1 MSPMKITFSSKGNWD
16 KTTKLLERTSK
27 QSVKLDVLRQY
38 GELGVQALMN
48 ATPKDTGE
56 TSESWYY
63 TIKNQNDKYSIVFNN
78 RHVVNGVPIAIILQY
93 GHVTRNGGWVEGR
106 DYINPA
112 LRPIFDGMAKKVWR
126 EAIE

>member
-1 MSPMKITFSSKGNWD
+1 MKVSVKSKGNWE

-27 QSVKLDVLRQY
+27 QSVKMDVLREY
-38 GELGVQALMN
+38 GELGVQALSA

-56 TSESWYY
+56 TASSWYY
-63 TIKNQNDKYSIVFNN
+63 TIKNQNGKYSIVFNN
-78 RHVVNGVPIAIILQY
+78 SNVIDGVPIAIILQY
-93 GHVTRNGGWVEGR
+93 GHATRNEGWVEGR

>member
-1 MSPMKITFSSKGNWD
+1 MKVSVKSKGNWE

-27 QSVKLDVLRQY
+27 QSVKMDVLREY
-38 GELGVQALMN
+38 GELGVQALST

-56 TSESWYY
+56 TASSWYY
-63 TIKNQNDKYSIVFNN
+63 TIKIQNGKYSIVFNN
-78 RHVVNGVPIAIILQY
+78 RNVVDGVPIAIILQY
-93 GHVTRNGGWVEGR
+93 GHATRNDGWVEGR

>member
-1 MSPMKITFSSKGNWD
+1 MKITVSSKGNWD

-27 QSVKLDVLRQY
+27 RSIKLDVLREY

-63 TIKNQNDKYSIVFNN
+63 TIKNQNGKYSIVFNN
-78 RHVVNGVPIAIILQY
+78 RNVVNGVPIAIILQY
-93 GHVTRNGGWVEGR
+93 GHATRNGGWVEGR

-112 LRPIFDGMAKKVWR
+112 LRPIFDGMANKVWR